1 MGVLAIHLST
11 GSEDISMSD
20 SDLTVIETME
30 KYGGSFVVALAQA
43 ARRADA
49 NNLAK
54 LKAAFP
60 EYWQQY
66 TEMAGLK

>member
-1 MGVLAIHLST
+1 MNDT
-11 GSEDISMSD
+11 
-20 SDLTVIETME
+20 DLDTIEAME
-30 KYGGSFVVALAQA
+30 KYGGSFVVALAGA

-60 EYWQQY
+60 EYWDQY
-66 TEMAGLK
+66 SQMVSKP